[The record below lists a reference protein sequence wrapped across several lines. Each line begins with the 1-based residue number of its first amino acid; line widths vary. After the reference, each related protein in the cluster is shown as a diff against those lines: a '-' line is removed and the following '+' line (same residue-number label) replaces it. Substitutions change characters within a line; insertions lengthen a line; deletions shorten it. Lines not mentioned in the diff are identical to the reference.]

1 MVVVVVE
8 LSVAHTA
15 LGQPERDLRPR
26 RYARCARGENN
37 YRCRTGL
44 TCASS
49 GDNDRVKRDL
59 ARVIEAAVREV
70 DDAQGVRYGGVEA
83 REREE
88 RVLDGR
94 INVISVATFPNTS
107 ST

>member
-1 MVVVVVE
+1 MRTVE
-8 LSVAHTA
+8 QKS
-15 LGQPERDLRPR
+15 GGS
-26 RYARCARGENN
+26 ARGKGTKW
-37 YRCRTGL
+37 RTGTL
-44 TCASS
+44 T
-49 GDNDRVKRDL
+49 GTRERNDKRVERDL
-59 ARVIEAAVREV
+59 AREVEAAVGEV
-70 DDAQGVRYGGVEA
+70 DDAQGVRHGGVEV

>member
-1 MVVVVVE
+1 MRVE
-8 LSVAHTA
+8 TEAAHSRSGA
-15 LGQPERDLRPR
+15 EERGK
-26 RYARCARGENN
+26 CARGKGTKW
-37 YRCRTGL
+37 RTG
-44 TCASS
+44 TRTGARER
-49 GDNDRVKRDL
+49 DDERVKRDL
-59 ARVIEAAVREV
+59 ARKVEAAVGEV
-70 DDAQGVRYGGVEA
+70 DDAQGVRHGGVEV

>member
-1 MVVVVVE
+1 MRVE
-8 LSVAHTA
+8 TEAAHA
-15 LGQPERDLRPR
+15 HSGAEERGK
-26 RYARCARGENN
+26 CARGKGIKW
-37 YRCRTGL
+37 RTGTL
-44 TCASS
+44 T
-49 GDNDRVKRDL
+49 GTRERDDERVKRDL
-59 ARVIEAAVREV
+59 ARKVEAAVGEV
-70 DDAQGVRYGGVEA
+70 DDAQGVRHGGVEV